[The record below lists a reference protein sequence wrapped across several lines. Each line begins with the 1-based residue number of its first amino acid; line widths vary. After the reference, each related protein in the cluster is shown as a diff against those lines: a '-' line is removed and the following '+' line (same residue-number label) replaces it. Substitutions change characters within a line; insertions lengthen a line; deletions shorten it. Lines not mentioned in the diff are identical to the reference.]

1 MLENR
6 ILELSDIEIRE
17 DNGEHH
23 IIALVAPWHATF
35 DTGQYVERLGRSVF
49 DKSIKE
55 RGSKIPLMHGHDRER
70 FPIGMAGSWSNDN
83 NGLIA
88 DFRMASTE
96 RSAEALALAK
106 DGYVTGFSVGFHP
119 VRSSESK
126 QDGRRQITRLEA
138 KLDASD
144 LWTVLGWTLAFS
156 ANSSCVHPCFWRNAF
171 NFLAS
176 IFMYLLQSPTT
187 ALICLQNDRAN
198 SHGSYTTVLEK
209 SFNTPGFW

>member
-88 DFRMASTE
+88 DFRMALTE
-96 RSAEALALAK
+96 RSVEALALAK

-138 KLDASD
+138 KLDHVALLTSPNEPAYGD
-144 LWTVLGWTLAFS
+144 AQLVMAREFNADDKEQAPMLAKWRHLM
-156 ANSSCVHPCFWRNAF
+156 SS
-171 NFLAS
+171 
-176 IFMYLLQSPTT
+176 Q
-187 ALICLQNDRAN
+187 D
-198 SHGSYTTVLEK
+198 
-209 SFNTPGFW
+209 